1 MRICIGAIGLTSSPL
16 LLTAS
21 FHNLWNQCLL
31 ANDRPFPHAINLQQ
45 PVPTLLAA
53 FHDTRENPTD
63 FFLRLS
69 MYFERRTVLA
79 GTILWRQGGSPSD
92 GIYLVEDGTL
102 RSIQEFQDNG
112 MVRRSVEVILPG
124 TISGEMGLFTG
135 NDRSSTVVSET
146 DGILWRLSQEKFQKM
161 VKDDSA
167 LAVEFMRVAM
177 SYSAGRASY
186 LAECMPG
193 QTC

>member
-1 MRICIGAIGLTSSPL
+1 M
-16 LLTAS
+16 
-21 FHNLWNQCLL
+21 
-31 ANDRPFPHAINLQQ
+31 
-45 PVPTLLAA
+45 
-53 FHDTRENPTD
+53 
-63 FFLRLS
+63 
-69 MYFERRTVLA
+69 A

-146 DGILWRLSQEKFQKM
+146 DGILWGLSQDKFQKM
-161 VKDDSA
+161 VKDDPA

-177 SYSAGRASY
+177 SYSAGKLFSHFIGSMPCWQTLIRLY
-186 LAECMPG
+186 LFLRLLPIRTTQHHGCL
-193 QTC
+193 CF